1 MSGVGAS
8 CQYLFSA
15 NLVNCA
21 KNKLQ
26 TFILHWRSQRSPL
39 MTICLLIP
47 PRALSTWS
55 FKLMTQATEFVQQMK
70 FIPGL
75 LNIFV
80 IC

>member
-1 MSGVGAS
+1 MSV
-8 CQYLFSA
+8 QVL
-15 NLVNCA
+15 LVNICF
-21 KNKLQ
+21 LQ
-26 TFILHWRSQRSPL
+26 ILLIVQNTNCKHSSSTGDLNAL

-47 PRALSTWS
+47 PRALSPWS

-70 FIPGL
+70 FVPGL